1 MDANCEK
8 NCLGVIGAGF
18 MGSSIVRGLEGHEA
32 LCAMK
37 VILSDVNAE
46 LLTKVFTELQAKGRK
61 VQCADCNQQV
71 LDEAEVVLLA
81 VKPQVLNSVL
91 EPLKFKPGQLVISIC
106 AGVPIA
112 RLEGLIGSEQP
123 IVRVMPNVL
132 ASVNQAASAYAPNA
146 QVTPEDVQFVH
157 ELLSWLG
164 TAVRVEEKL
173 LDAVTGLSGSG
184 PAFVALFAEALTDGG
199 VVAGLPRADA
209 AKLAAQT
216 IAGVGEW
223 LLQTGSSPAILKDMV
238 TSPGGTTIAGVRALE
253 AGGLRSAAIEAVV
266 AAAQRSRELGS

>member
-1 MDANCEK
+1 MDSQYENE
-8 NCLGVIGAGF
+8 CLGVIGAGF
-18 MGSSIVRGLEGHEA
+18 MGSAIVRGLEGHEA
-32 LCAMK
+32 LSAMK

-46 LLTKVFTELQAKGRK
+46 LLTKVFTDLEAQGRD

-71 LDEAEVVLLA
+71 LDQASVVLLA
-81 VKPQVLNSVL
+81 VKPQVLDNVL
-91 EPLKFKPGQLVISIC
+91 TPLKFKPGQLVISIA
-106 AGVPIA
+106 AGVPIS

-132 ASVNQAASAYAPNA
+132 AGVNQAASAYSPNA
-146 QVTPEDVQFVH
+146 HVAPTHVQFVD

-216 IAGVGEW
+216 IRGVGEW